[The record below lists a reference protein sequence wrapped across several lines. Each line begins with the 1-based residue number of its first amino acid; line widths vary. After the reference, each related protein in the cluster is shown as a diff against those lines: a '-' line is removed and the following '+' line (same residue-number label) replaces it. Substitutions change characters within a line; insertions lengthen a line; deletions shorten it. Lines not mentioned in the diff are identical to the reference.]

1 MNYVL
6 ELSGIGKTFAG
17 VNVLRGIDLQLKK
30 GEVHVLLGENGAGK
44 STLIKII
51 SGYHKQDKGGSLK
64 VDGKEMSFKRPKDAI
79 DASIHTI
86 YQELTLCPYMTVAEN
101 IVIDK
106 QDHFSGGTLKTA
118 EFRKIAEEALKKLGQ
133 PDIDPDALVRNLSIA
148 QQQVVEIAKAISAN
162 AKIVL
167 MDEPTSSISQKDAD
181 RLLQIVRNLRD
192 EGVTVIYISHR
203 LQEIGQIADRITVL
217 RDGNLVKTVEQKD
230 ITDKELIS
238 MMVGRDITNTYPKR
252 EVELG
257 DVVLKLDK
265 IKCEGVFEEV
275 SLEVRAGEIF
285 GIGGIVGAKRTEIL
299 EAIFGIRKITS
310 GKMYLKGKEYDPS
323 EPRDA
328 IKNKIAFVTEDRKKS
343 GLVLCLPVME
353 NSNMINVQKK
363 SKFGYI
369 DWKAMRKMAQRQKER
384 LSIKL
389 NDIDQRVDTLS
400 GGNQQKVVLA
410 KWMDFEPDVILF
422 DEPTRGVDIGA
433 KTEIY
438 NIMGELA
445 EKGVAIVMVSSELPE
460 LISVTDQI
468 MVMREGVMKGIL
480 DRSEATQ
487 ELIMSLATMESK

>member
-6 ELSGIGKTFAG
+6 ELSNIGKTFAG
-17 VNVLRGIDLQLKK
+17 VNVLRGVDLQLKK

-51 SGYHKQDKGGSLK
+51 SGYHKQDKGGSIK
-64 VDGKEMSFKRPKDAI
+64 VDGQEVSFKRPKDAI

-106 QDHFSGGTLKTA
+106 QDHFEGSTLQKA
-118 EFRKIAEEALKKLGQ
+118 EFNKIAENALKKLGQ
-133 PDIDPDALVRNLSIA
+133 TDIHPDMLVRDLSIA
-148 QQQVVEIAKAISAN
+148 QQQVVEIAKAISAE

-181 RLLQIVRNLRD
+181 KLLQIVRNLRD
-192 EGVTVIYISHR
+192 DGVTIIYISHR

-217 RDGNLVKTVEQKD
+217 RDGSLVKTVEQKD
-230 ITDKELIS
+230 ITDKDLIN
-238 MMVGRDITNTYPKR
+238 MMVGRDITNIYPKK
-252 EVELG
+252 EVEFG
-257 DVVLKLDK
+257 DVVLKLDR

-299 EAIFGIRKITS
+299 EAIFGMRKITS
-310 GKMYLKGKEYDPS
+310 GKMYLKGKEFKPS

-353 NSNMINVQKK
+353 NINMVNVQKK
-363 SKFGYI
+363 STLGYI
-369 DWKAMRKMAQRQKER
+369 DWKKMTKIARSQKER
-384 LSIKL
+384 LAIKL
-389 NDIDQRVDTLS
+389 YDINQRADTLS
-400 GGNQQKVVLA
+400 GGNQQKIVLA
-410 KWMDFEPDVILF
+410 KWMDFEPDVVLF

-438 NIMGELA
+438 GIMSDLV
-445 EKGVAIVMVSSELPE
+445 EKGVAVVMVSSELPE
-460 LISVTDQI
+460 LISVTDKI
-468 MVMREGVMKGIL
+468 MVMREGVMKGVIE
-480 DRSEATQ
+480 REEATQ
-487 ELIMSLATMESK
+487 ELVMSLATMEA

>member
-1 MNYVL
+1 MEEYVL
-6 ELSGIGKTFAG
+6 EMSDVGKTFAG
-17 VNVLRGIDLQLKK
+17 VNVLRDINLKLKK

-51 SGYHKQDKGGSLK
+51 SGYHKQDKGGTIK
-64 VDGKEMSFKRPKDAI
+64 VNSKEVDFKRPKDAI

-86 YQELTLCPYMTVAEN
+86 YQELSLCPYMTVAEN

-106 QDHFSGGTLKTA
+106 QDRFNGGTLKNA
-118 EFRKIAEEALKKLGQ
+118 EFRKIAVDALKKLGQ
-133 PDIDPDALVRNLSIA
+133 DEINPDMLVRDLSIA

-162 AKIVL
+162 AQIVL

-181 RLLQIVRNLRD
+181 KLLQIVRNLRD
-192 EGVTVIYISHR
+192 NGVTVIYISHR
-203 LQEIGQIADRITVL
+203 LQEIGQIADRITIL

-230 ITDKELIS
+230 VTDKDLIS

-252 EVELG
+252 DVKLG

-275 SLEVRAGEIF
+275 SLEVRSGEIF

-299 EAIFGIRKITS
+299 EAIFGLRKITS
-310 GKMYLKGKEYDPS
+310 GKMYLNGKEFNPRG
-323 EPRDA
+323 PRDA
-328 IKNKIAFVTEDRKKS
+328 IKDKIAFVTEDRKKS
-343 GLVLCLPVME
+343 GLVLCLPTME
-353 NSNMINVQKK
+353 NINMVNAQRK

-369 DWKAMRKMAQRQKER
+369 DWKAMTKEALKQKE
-384 LSIKL
+384 LLNIKL
-389 NDIDQRVDTLS
+389 NNINQKVSTLS

-410 KWMDFEPDVILF
+410 KWMDFEPAVVLF

-438 NIMGELA
+438 NIMGDLA
-445 EKGVAIVMVSSELPE
+445 EKGVAIIMVSSELPE
-460 LISVTDQI
+460 LISVTDKI
-468 MVMREGVMKGIL
+468 MVMREGVMKGVI
-480 DRSEATQ
+480 DRDEATQ
-487 ELIMSLATMESK
+487 ELVMALATMES